1 MSEGDDIYIQS
12 YRYVQICSIST
23 FQLLKSGQQAGIV
36 LILSEASPVIK
47 IK

>member
-23 FQLLKSGQQAGIV
+23 
-36 LILSEASPVIK
+36 SEKWATGWDSPDSE
-47 IK
+47 